1 MEAGVPSPKM
11 FSLLNSG
18 FAYVVTNSPNVV
30 SFNTS
35 NVDIISIFSK
45 SKDELKHLI
54 IILFCPLYIFTL
66 LIDKSVYSFLSN
78 LILWFMLF
86 KELLIVIFNNSFNLI
101 LSLHFNLKLIFPVK
115 LWVAVTSNLIV
126 EPFVKET

>member
-18 FAYVVTNSPNVV
+18 FAFVVTNSPNVV
-30 SFNTS
+30 SFNSS
-35 NVDIISIFSK
+35 NVDIISNFSK
-45 SKDELKHLI
+45 SKDELRHLI
-54 IILFCPLYIFTL
+54 IILFFPLNNFKL
-66 LIDKSVYSFLSN
+66 LIYRSVYSFLSN

>member
-1 MEAGVPSPKM
+1 M

-18 FAYVVTNSPNVV
+18 FAFVVTNSPNVV
-30 SFNTS
+30 SFNSS

-45 SKDELKHLI
+45 SKDELRHLI
-54 IILFCPLYIFTL
+54 LILFWPLNIFTL

-86 KELLIVIFNNSFNLI
+86 KELLIVNFNNSFNLI
-101 LSLHFNLKLIFPVK
+101 LSLHFILKLIFPVK
-115 LWVAVTSNLIV
+115 LWVDVISNLII
-126 EPFVKET
+126 ESLVKET

>member
-18 FAYVVTNSPNVV
+18 FAFVVTNSPNVV
-30 SFNTS
+30 SFNSS

-45 SKDELKHLI
+45 SKDELRHLI

-78 LILWFMLF
+78 LIL
-86 KELLIVIFNNSFNLI
+86 
-101 LSLHFNLKLIFPVK
+101 
-115 LWVAVTSNLIV
+115 
-126 EPFVKET
+126 